1 VTLFCAASDLAFV
14 GGSLVPVGG
23 HNLLEPAALGVPI
36 ITGPYVFN
44 SQEVVDSFM
53 DKEACCMVADKEAL
67 VMAVD
72 DLLIHTDR
80 ARELG
85 TRGLN
90 ILNSSRGALKRLLEV
105 IDPLIESQI
114 KQAPLT

>member
-1 VTLFCAASDLAFV
+1 MS
-14 GGSLVPVGG
+14 
-23 HNLLEPAALGVPI
+23 EPFRTIFRSSPSMLDMSESA
-36 ITGPYVFN
+36 TN
-44 SQEVVDSFM
+44 S
-53 DKEACCMVADKEAL
+53 KGCCMVADKEEL

-90 ILNSSRGALKRLLEV
+90 ILISSRGALKRLLEV
-105 IDPLIESQI
+105 IDPLLESQF